1 MEFPRKVPLG
11 VITIAVIM
19 FFVALATDI
28 FWVGRWVAGAFPST
42 MPIEDR
48 VYNAFAAP
56 DLILS
61 VFLYIGAYGLLR
73 LRKFGFAMTFAAMG
87 MWLFDSVLVLGI
99 TGLSRINIIGP
110 SLFFVLFAPIYLWNR
125 RNLFES

>member
-1 MEFPRKVPLG
+1 MAEQRKVLLG
-11 VITIAVIM
+11 VITISVIM

-42 MPIEDR
+42 MPVEDS

-56 DLILS
+56 DIILS
-61 VFLYIGAYGLLR
+61 IFLYIGAWGLLR
-73 LRKFGFAMTFAAMG
+73 LRKFGFVATYTAMG

-99 TGLSRINIIGP
+99 TKLSRLSIIGP
-110 SLFFVLFAPIYLWNR
+110 SLFFVLFTLVYLWNR
-125 RNLFES
+125 QNLFE